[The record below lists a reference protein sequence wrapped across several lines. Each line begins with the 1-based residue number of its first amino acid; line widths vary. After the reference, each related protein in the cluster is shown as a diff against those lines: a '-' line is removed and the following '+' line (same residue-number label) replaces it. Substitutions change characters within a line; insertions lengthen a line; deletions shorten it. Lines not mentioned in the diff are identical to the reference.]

1 MMEQINVKN
10 RPLIFLVDDE
20 PMLLDTFATVLGDDY
35 DTRSFNS
42 PHAFLSYIDNPAA
55 VQPDLLISDLMMPGL
70 TGTEMISKAIEKG
83 MAFPSI
89 LLSGNLDKET
99 VIQAVNLGVF
109 KVFEK
114 PIRTDVLMGAI
125 DQLLIEHE
133 VARSRVEVRELTAQL
148 REVYRNFRLVAEPH
162 LPTEVAED
170 LKNLVSGS
178 DLGQEKGKGN
188 AENSTQGRSFDELMD
203 DLETRLN
210 LLLDRETVLQ
220 ELRHSRA
227 RASV

>member
-1 MMEQINVKN
+1 MEQMKVKS
-10 RPLIFLVDDE
+10 RPLIILVDDE
-20 PMLLDTFATVLGDDY
+20 PMLLDTFSTVLGDDY

-42 PHAFLSYIDNPAA
+42 PDAFLSYIDDPAA
-55 VQPDLLISDLMMPGL
+55 IQPDLLISDLMMPGL
-70 TGTEMISKAIEKG
+70 TGTEMISRAIEKG

-148 REVYRNFRLVAEPH
+148 REVYKNFRLIAEPH
-162 LPTEVAED
+162 LPAEVAND

-178 DLGQEKGKGN
+178 DLGRGN
-188 AENSTQGRSFDELMD
+188 NSAEAFTQGRCFDELMD

-220 ELRHSRA
+220 EMRHSRA

>member
-1 MMEQINVKN
+1 MEQMKVKS

-20 PMLLDTFATVLGDDY
+20 PLLLDTFSTVLGDDY
-35 DTRSFNS
+35 DTRAFNS
-42 PHAFLSYIDNPAA
+42 PDEFLSYIDDPAA
-55 VQPDLLISDLMMPGL
+55 IQPDLLISDLMMPGL
-70 TGTEMISKAIEKG
+70 TGTEMISRAIEKG

-148 REVYRNFRLVAEPH
+148 REVYKNFRLVAEPH
-162 LPTEVAED
+162 LPAEVAND
-170 LKNLVSGS
+170 LKNLINGS
-178 DLGQEKGKGN
+178 DLDRGKN
-188 AENSTQGRSFDELMD
+188 SAETLTQGRCFDELMD